1 MSRGLLTL
9 IAPAAMAGVAAWWAS
24 PAPALVDAGGGT
36 SAVFSGLAAAA
47 IVALGVA
54 PLALR
59 GRTRRPAWLTLATVA
74 LVAGLA
80 LFFASGSV
88 ERACTARYDGR
99 PLVIGTVLTPSAAAY
114 ARENPELSNGD
125 LLFDAAG
132 AADRVWTPASI
143 SRCRLALGATH
154 ALWIPFLVLSIA
166 GVWHALTSTSLTA
179 IVPRATAIGAGARAA
194 TASTPRYDV
203 FLSYRHGG
211 ADGDIARQ
219 LLHALEARGLRVA
232 IDERDFPA
240 NESFLLEME
249 RCVRE
254 SRFTVAVISA
264 RYLESDNC
272 QEEAIICKVL
282 DMGERKRRLIPVI
295 TEHVAMPTWLYGIVG
310 IDLTTSDP
318 LVDPIEKLVAT
329 LRPSRDSLPL

>member
-1 MSRGLLTL
+1 MSRGLVTL
-9 IAPAAMAGVAAWWAS
+9 ITPAAMAGVAAWWAS
-24 PAPALVDAGGGT
+24 PPAALADAGGA
-36 SAVFSGLAAAA
+36 SAVFSGLASGA
-47 IVALGVA
+47 IVALGMA

-59 GRTRRPAWLTLATVA
+59 GRTRRPAWLTMASVA
-74 LVAGLA
+74 LVAGLV
-80 LFFASGSV
+80 LFFASGSI

-99 PLVIGTVLTPSAAAY
+99 SLVIGTELTPAAAAY
-114 ARENPELSNGD
+114 TRDNPDLSSGE

-132 AADRVWTPASI
+132 ATDRVWTPASI
-143 SRCRLALGATH
+143 DRCRTALGATH
-154 ALWIPFLVLSIA
+154 ALWMPFLVLSIA
-166 GVWHALTSTSLTA
+166 GVVQALTSTSLTSV
-179 IVPRATAIGAGARAA
+179 VPRPSAPGTGRPKAAGSA
-194 TASTPRYDV
+194 PRYDV

-211 ADGDIARQ
+211 DDADTARQ
-219 LLHALEARGLRVA
+219 ILHALEARGFRVA

-240 NESFLLEME
+240 NENFLLEME

-282 DMGERKRRLIPVI
+282 DMGERKRRLIPVV
-295 TEHVAMPTWLYGIVG
+295 TESVAMPAWLYGIVG
-310 IDLTTSDP
+310 IDLTHSDP

-329 LRPSRDSLPL
+329 VSHSRESLPL

>member
-1 MSRGLLTL
+1 MSRGLVTL
-9 IAPAAMAGVAAWWAS
+9 FTPAAIAGVAAWWAS
-24 PAPALVDAGGGT
+24 PAPALVDTGGA

-47 IVALGVA
+47 IVALGLA

-59 GRTRRPAWLTLATVA
+59 GRTRRPAWLTMATVA
-74 LVAGLA
+74 LAAGLA
-80 LFFASGSV
+80 LYFASGWV

-99 PLVIGTVLTPSAAAY
+99 PRVIGTELTPPAAAY
-114 ARENPELSNGD
+114 TRENPDLSTGE

-132 AADRVWTPASI
+132 AADRVWTPTSI
-143 SRCRLALGATH
+143 GRCRMALSATH

-166 GVWHALTSTSLTA
+166 GVLQALTSTSLTT
-179 IVPRATAIGAGARAA
+179 IVPRPSAISTGGRAIAG
-194 TASTPRYDV
+194 STPRYDV

-211 ADGDIARQ
+211 ADGDTARQ
-219 LLHALEARGLRVA
+219 LLHALEARGFRVA

-295 TEHVAMPTWLYGIVG
+295 TESVPMPIWLYGIVG
-310 IDLTTSDP
+310 IDLTKTDP

-329 LRPSRDSLPL
+329 LGPPGKSLPL